1 MSVFIDFA
9 ECKRVLNMRDVLEAC
24 DVDLAHYIE
33 RNGRL
38 VGPCPLPSHPTNC
51 GPGFAGRNKEQWVAD
66 KKKGYWLFH
75 CWAPDCDKGGS
86 VIDLSMLMNDLDD
99 KHVRRWLAD
108 KFGHKI
114 GTSKPQVKAVK
125 SEGMNEPESTT
136 EETVPVATPETAP
149 PVQEAP
155 VEKTKP
161 LRPMR
166 WKVTDLDYEDD
177 YLIKRGVSAELARHF
192 SLGVCHPKPG
202 KKKRWLDDYVAVP
215 LHSPTQSLQESP
227 CGYYA
232 RLASFDQSDP
242 RDKHKL
248 PPGFAKTEVLFG
260 WQQAME
266 AVNDRIFVVEGV
278 FDLLALVSAG
288 FKSVVCTL
296 GGSLSPRQAEL
307 LIDTNRRVW
316 LLYDGD
322 DAGRTAMRSAIDLL
336 VPAAEVKVV
345 TLPDDQDPADILANQ
360 LADLLS

>member
-1 MSVFIDFA
+1 MSIFIDFA

-24 DVDLAHYIE
+24 DVDLTHYIE

-51 GPGFAGRNKEQWVAD
+51 GPGVAGRNKEQWVAD

-86 VIDLSMLMNDLDD
+86 VIDLAMLMNDLDD
-99 KHVRRWLAD
+99 KHVRRWLAE

-114 GTSKPQVKAVK
+114 GTSKPKVKAVK

-136 EETVPVATPETAP
+136 EETVPVATPKTAQ

-177 YLIKRGVSAELARHF
+177 YLIKRGVPAELARRCG
-192 SLGVCHPKPG
+192 LGVCQPKPG
-202 KKKRWLDDYVAVP
+202 KKRWLDGYVAVP

-232 RLASFDQSDP
+232 RLASFDEADP

-260 WQQAME
+260 WQQAMV
-266 AVNDRIFVVEGV
+266 AADDRIIVVEGV
-278 FDLLALVSAG
+278 FDLLALIKAG
-288 FKSVVCTL
+288 VESVVCTL
-296 GGSLSPRQAEL
+296 GSSLSLRQAEL
-307 LIDTNRRVW
+307 LIGINRRVW

-322 DAGRTAMRSAIDLL
+322 EAGRSAMRTAIDLL
-336 VPAAEVKVV
+336 VPAAEVKII
-345 TLPDDQDPADILANQ
+345 TLPDDQDPADT
-360 LADLLS
+360 LADQLTELLS